1 MPALHLPD
9 PGSLSHKPPQLS
21 SGPSGGLPSSGG
33 GYAGGPAAAAP
44 AQAPPPPQP
53 NQAQHFMDAATGQ
66 LYLVQAS
73 APDQA
78 LGGAGAGAGSYGGG
92 SLQAQAQIA
101 HSVAMVNLAQVRC

>member
-21 SGPSGGLPSSGG
+21 SGLSGGLPSSGG
-33 GYAGGPAAAAP
+33 YAGGPTAAAP
-44 AQAPPPPQP
+44 NQAPPPSQP

-66 LYLVQAS
+66 LYVVQAS

-78 LGGAGAGAGSYGGG
+78 LGGAGAGAGGYSGG